1 MIPNII
7 MTVIAAEK
15 DRFRLPANLMP
26 PFFKFNQYDRS
37 HNFTTVKGFELFNK
51 SV

>member
-15 DRFRLPANLMP
+15 DLFRLSANLMP
-26 PFFKFNQYDRS
+26 PFFGFNQYGVS
-37 HNFTTVKGFELFNK
+37 HNFTTIKGFELFNK
-51 SV
+51 SA